1 MTQAMALNNVGAG
14 LSRAGV
20 ITCQRYHFLK
30 KGDDKI
36 NMNKTQRLILAV
48 IVPLFVL
55 SIAGK
60 IVDEVSS
67 YAHFWSAAFDME
79 DVWWVWVITFAVIGV
94 FEFFL
99 FRDRKKDL
107 E

>member
-1 MTQAMALNNVGAG
+1 
-14 LSRAGV
+14 
-20 ITCQRYHFLK
+20 
-30 KGDDKI
+30 
-36 NMNKTQRLILAV
+36 MNKTQRLILAV
-48 IVPLFVL
+48 IVPLVVL

-60 IVDEVSS
+60 IRYEVTHSITTSFSAWFLSDFDE
-67 YAHFWSAAFDME
+67 A
-79 DVWWVWVITFAVIGV
+79 WWVWAINFAVIGV

>member
-1 MTQAMALNNVGAG
+1 MET
-14 LSRAGV
+14 SERR
-20 ITCQRYHFLK
+20 ICHKLK

-48 IVPLFVL
+48 IVPLVVL
-55 SIAGK
+55 PIAWK
-60 IVDEVSS
+60 IKCVFYFTGSPTSFSDLFLSDLE
-67 YAHFWSAAFDME
+67 E
-79 DVWWVWVITFAVIGV
+79 VWWVWVITFAVIGV

>member
-1 MTQAMALNNVGAG
+1 MTRVINDVGAG
-14 LSRAGV
+14 LCRAGV
-20 ITCQRYHFLK
+20 KTCQRHHFLK

-48 IVPLFVL
+48 IVPLVVL

-60 IVDEVSS
+60 IIDGTSMNDFRED
-67 YAHFWSAAFDME
+67 AFEME
-79 DVWWVWVITFAVIGV
+79 YIWWVWVIYFAVIGV